1 MIRIVFSLIIII
13 AVLILTIANK
23 DQVQINYLFGIT
35 SPQPLYIILVGT
47 FVTGGLA
54 FTIILLPA
62 WIKDKMEIRKLR
74 RSLQKTEASPET

>member
-13 AVLILTIANK
+13 AILILAIANK
-23 DQVQINYLFGIT
+23 VEVPINYLFGIT

-47 FVTGGLA
+47 FVAGGLA

-62 WIKDKMEIRKLR
+62 WIRDKMEIRKLR
-74 RSLQKTEASPET
+74 RSLQKTET

>member
-1 MIRIVFSLIIII
+1 MVRIVFSLIIIT
-13 AVLILTIANK
+13 AVLILAIANK

-47 FVTGGLA
+47 FVAGGLA

-62 WIKDKMEIRKLR
+62 WIRDKMEIRKLR
-74 RSLQKTEASPET
+74 RSLQKTET